1 MGFLAFDL
9 PDYSK
14 SSAAQT
20 KKLER
25 RETQTG
31 GRRTLLG
38 LDIHDDA
45 KPNSSPFMPRA
56 SRRFGWSCDV

>member
-25 RETQTG
+25 KKRDADRGEEDSAG
-31 GRRTLLG
+31 ARYPRR
-38 LDIHDDA
+38 
-45 KPNSSPFMPRA
+45 R
-56 SRRFGWSCDV
+56 